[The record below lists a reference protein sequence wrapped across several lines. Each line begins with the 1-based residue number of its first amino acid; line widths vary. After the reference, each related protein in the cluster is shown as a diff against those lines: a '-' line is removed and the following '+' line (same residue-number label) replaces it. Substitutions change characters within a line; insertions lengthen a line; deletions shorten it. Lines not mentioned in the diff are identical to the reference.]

1 MSSLSRLVPLVALLL
16 STCVLGDSDKADFH
30 AWSSTVDAV
39 RSAMQASIRTSWEQG
54 TAAGAILEWDDS
66 EYSVFSP
73 NPFVSNGQFPLDSLQ
88 FAYSA
93 AVRQTP
99 DGRLSQNINDALD
112 AAALDGASSGSVVLM
127 GTFTD
132 PDRASF
138 WENAADGELNYV
150 LNVAPRTK
158 TGAISARA
166 DSAQY
171 WSDGVYMGFPFIAYY
186 GAVKN
191 NGTLLQ
197 IAYDQCRLYRD
208 ALLVDGPHLVNFG
221 LISTTMIPL
230 RGLMK
235 AFGLLVLQSISAFCA
250 CRPNYH
256 AGNGWAAL
264 GMLRVAVTI
273 QKSSFCSSMTSQV
286 ADLLS
291 WVKEILDGEFAALGS
306 DNLIPDYLTDG
317 PNFGDAS
324 SSAALASVAYR
335 VTKLY
340 PDQFGSN
347 YTNSAA
353 NVRDAVLGGITNLG
367 VVSPVVNPLVWNET
381 GLLSTEAQGF
391 TLMMM
396 SAWRDWI
403 GA

>member
-208 ALLVDGPHLVNFG
+208 ALLVDGPTGKLWAHIYDDDTSSWIDEG
-221 LISTTMIPL
+221 IWAT
-230 RGLMK
+230 
-235 AFGLLVLQSISAFCA
+235 
-250 CRPNYH
+250 
-256 AGNGWAAL
+256 GNGWAAL

-306 DNLIPDYLTDG
+306 DNLIPDYLTGG

-347 YTNSAA
+347 YTNTAA

-391 TLMMM
+391 TLMMV

>member
-1 MSSLSRLVPLVALLL
+1 MRAL
-16 STCVLGDSDKADFH
+16 GGSDEADFQ
-30 AWSSTVDAV
+30 AWSDTANAI

-54 TAAGAILEWDDS
+54 TAAGAILEWNDA
-66 EYSVFSP
+66 EYSVFAP

-112 AAALDGASSGSVVLM
+112 GAALDGASSGSVVLM

-132 PDRASF
+132 TGRASY
-138 WENAADGELNYV
+138 WENAADAELNYI
-150 LNVAPRTK
+150 LNVAPRTR
-158 TGAISARA
+158 TGAISARD

-208 ALLVDGPHLVNFG
+208 ALLIDGPTGKLWAH
-221 LISTTMIPL
+221 IYDDTTSSWIDE
-230 RGLMK
+230 GIW
-235 AFGLLVLQSISAFCA
+235 AT
-250 CRPNYH
+250 
-256 AGNGWAAL
+256 GNGWAAL

-286 ADLLS
+286 SDLLS

-306 DNLIPDYLTDG
+306 DNLIPDYLTGG

-335 VTKLY
+335 AATLS

-347 YTNSAA
+347 YTDIAA
-353 NVRDAVLGGITNLG
+353 NIRDAVLGGVSNLG
-367 VVSPVVNPLVWNET
+367 TVSPVVNPLIWNET
-381 GLLSTEAQGF
+381 GLLSTEAQAF
-391 TLMMM
+391 TLMML
-396 SAWRDWI
+396 SGWRDWI

>member
-1 MSSLSRLVPLVALLL
+1 MNSFSRFIPLAALLL
-16 STCVLGDSDKADFH
+16 STRALGSSDEANFQ
-30 AWSSTVDAV
+30 AWSKRGDAV

-54 TAAGAILEWDDS
+54 TAAGAILEWNDP
-66 EYSVFSP
+66 EYSVFAP
-73 NPFVSNGQFPLDSLQ
+73 NPFVSNSQFPLDSLQ

-112 AAALDGASSGSVVLM
+112 GAALDGASAGSVVLM

-132 PDRASF
+132 TDRATY

-150 LNVAPRTK
+150 LNVAPRTR
-158 TGAISARA
+158 TGAISARD

-208 ALLVDGPHLVNFG
+208 ALLIDGPTGKLWAH
-221 LISTTMIPL
+221 IYDDSTSSWIDEGIWAT
-230 RGLMK
+230 
-235 AFGLLVLQSISAFCA
+235 
-250 CRPNYH
+250 
-256 AGNGWAAL
+256 GNGWAAL

-286 ADLLS
+286 SDLLA

-306 DNLIPDYLTDG
+306 DNLLPDYLTGG

-335 VTKLY
+335 VAKLY

-347 YTNSAA
+347 YTDIAA
-353 NVRDAVLGGITNLG
+353 NIRDAVLGGVTNLG
-367 VVSPVVNPLVWNET
+367 TVSPVVNPLVWTET
-381 GLLSTEAQGF
+381 GLLSTEAQAF
-391 TLMMM
+391 TLMMI

>member
-1 MSSLSRLVPLVALLL
+1 MSALSRLIPLVVLLL
-16 STCVLGDSDKADFH
+16 PICALGSSDEADFQ
-30 AWSSTVDAV
+30 AWSGTANAI

-54 TAAGAILEWDDS
+54 TAAGAILEWNDA
-66 EYSVFSP
+66 EYSVFAP

-88 FAYSA
+88 YAYSA

-112 AAALDGASSGSVVLM
+112 GAALDGASAGSVVLM

-132 PDRASF
+132 TGRASY
-138 WENAADGELNYV
+138 WENAADAELNYI
-150 LNVAPRTK
+150 LNVAPRTR
-158 TGAISARA
+158 TGAISARD

-208 ALLVDGPHLVNFG
+208 ALLIDGPTGKLWAH
-221 LISTTMIPL
+221 IYDDTTSSWIDE
-230 RGLMK
+230 GIW
-235 AFGLLVLQSISAFCA
+235 AT
-250 CRPNYH
+250 
-256 AGNGWAAL
+256 GNGWAAL

-273 QKSSFCSSMTSQV
+273 QKTSFYSSMTSQV
-286 ADLLS
+286 SDLLS

-306 DNLIPDYLTDG
+306 DNLLPDYLTGG

-335 VTKLY
+335 VATLC

-347 YTNSAA
+347 YTVIAA
-353 NVRDAVLGGITNLG
+353 NIRDAVLGGVTNLG
-367 VVSPVVNPLVWNET
+367 TVSPVVNTLIWNET
-381 GLLSTEAQGF
+381 GLLSTEAQAF
-391 TLMMM
+391 TLMML
-396 SAWRDWI
+396 SGWRDWI